1 MTICS
6 CYCSSIGGIYD
17 TAKKLGLGEQL
28 DVWFSRK
35 ELTANGP
42 RLYGM
47 HTNNLLD
54 IEMVTIL
61 QGRDTLE
68 AMYFYIKYNFLLKN
82 ILWLVCLD
90 QLSFSQYL
98 KKIKTSNFVVCTR

>member
-1 MTICS
+1 MIICS
-6 CYCSSIGGIYD
+6 CYCSSFGGIYD

-28 DVWFSRK
+28 DVRLSRK

-42 RLYGM
+42 RLYRL

-54 IEMVTIL
+54 LEMETIL

-68 AMYFYIKYNFLLKN
+68 GMNFYIKYNFLLGN
-82 ILWLVCLD
+82 IL
-90 QLSFSQYL
+90 
-98 KKIKTSNFVVCTR
+98 

>member
-6 CYCSSIGGIYD
+6 SYCSSFDDIYD

-28 DVWFSRK
+28 DVLLSRK
-35 ELTANGP
+35 ELTANES

-47 HTNNLLD
+47 HTNSLLD
-54 IEMVTIL
+54 LEMETIL

-68 AMYFYIKYNFLLKN
+68 DMNFYIKYNFLLEN
-82 ILWLVCLD
+82 IL
-90 QLSFSQYL
+90 
-98 KKIKTSNFVVCTR
+98 